1 MKHILNLLNLALAF
15 ATIFYTAHHVAAGD
29 ICRTIFGCTAIIVW
43 TLTFNMEK

>member
-15 ATIFYTAHHVAAGD
+15 GTILYTAHYVDAGD
-29 ICRTIFGCTAIIVW
+29 VCRTVFGCTALIVW